1 MKIIQGFAEAKQ
13 LLNRQAPKDLEY
25 KQEPAVRQ
33 IINDVRRLGDKALF
47 ELTEK
52 FDGAKLTA
60 LEINKSQIKGA
71 YKKVDPKLV
80 DALKLAAE
88 RIGTFHQAQK
98 ERALPTYTHGKTGWL
113 VRPLGRV
120 GVYAP
125 GGTASY
131 PSTVLMTA
139 IPAKVAGVEEVIL
152 VTPPSKDG
160 SIAPAI
166 LIAADIAGVS
176 RIFSVGGAQ
185 AIAALA
191 FGTESVPRVDKI
203 CGPGNIYVF
212 LAKKLVYGV
221 VGIDGLQGPSEVVVI
236 ADASA
241 DPDYAASD
249 LLAQAEHGGLSSAI
263 LITDC
268 QPLADKV
275 VKSIDAQLKQLSRQ
289 AIIKESLSNTGMI
302 VIVKNMAE
310 AVELTNL
317 YAPEHVLLLTRPNTN
332 YNEQI
337 VNAGCIIYGQQ
348 ATVAMSDYVSGPSH
362 TLPTEGTARFSS
374 PLNVLDF
381 LKITNVSSVGDALIN
396 LAGGAASTI
405 ARAEGL
411 DAHAQ
416 AIELRMKN
424 AGKKKKRVE

>member
-1 MKIIQGFAEAKQ
+1 MKIIEGFEQAKM
-13 LLNRQAPKDLEY
+13 LLDRQAPKDLEY

-33 IINDVRRLGDKALF
+33 IINDVRQQGDKALF

-52 FDGAKLTA
+52 FDGAKLTS
-60 LEINKSQIKGA
+60 LEVKKSQIKAA
-71 YKKVDPKLV
+71 YNKVDGKLV
-80 DALKLAAE
+80 DAMKLAAE
-88 RIGTFHQAQK
+88 RIGTFHQEQK

-113 VRPLGRV
+113 VRPLERV

-139 IPAKVAGVEEVIL
+139 IPAKVAGVKEVIL
-152 VTPPSKDG
+152 VTPPGKDG

-166 LIAADIAGVS
+166 LIAADIAGVN

-221 VGIDGLQGPSEVVVI
+221 VGIDGLQGPSEVVVL

-241 DPDYAASD
+241 NPDYCASD

-263 LITDC
+263 LITDYG
-268 QPLADKV
+268 PLADKV
-275 VKSIDAQLKQLSRQ
+275 ILSIEEQLKQLSRR
-289 AIIKESLSNTGMI
+289 AIIKESLGNNGMI
-302 VIVKNMAE
+302 VIVKNMSE

-317 YAPEHVLLLTRPNTN
+317 YAPEHVLLLARPNTN
-332 YNEQI
+332 YDEQI

-381 LKITNVSSVGDALIN
+381 LKITNVSSVGDALIS

-416 AIELRMKN
+416 AIEMRMKN
-424 AGKKKKRVE
+424 VRKK

>member
-1 MKIIQGFAEAKQ
+1 MKIMEGFEKAKK
-13 LLNRQAPKDLEY
+13 LLDRQAPKDPKY
-25 KQEPAVRQ
+25 KQEAAVRQ
-33 IINDVRRLGDKALF
+33 IINDVRQHGDKALF

-52 FDGAKLTA
+52 FDGAKLTT
-60 LEINKSQIKGA
+60 LEVKPAQIKAA
-71 YKKVDPKLV
+71 YQKVDAKLV

-88 RIGTFHQAQK
+88 RIGAFHRVQK
-98 ERALPTYTHGKTGWL
+98 ERALPTYTQGKTGWV
-113 VRPLGRV
+113 VRPLERV

-139 IPAKVAGVEEVIL
+139 IPAKVAGVKEAIL
-152 VTPPSKDG
+152 ATPPGKDG
-160 SIAPAI
+160 KISPAI
-166 LIAADIAGVS
+166 LVAADIASVS
-176 RIFSVGGAQ
+176 RVFSVGGAQ

-221 VGIDGLQGPSEVVVI
+221 AGIDGLQGPSEVVVI
-236 ADASA
+236 ADESA
-241 DPDYAASD
+241 NPDYCASD

-263 LITDC
+263 MITDSRA
-268 QPLADKV
+268 LADKV
-275 VKSIDAQLKQLSRQ
+275 NQAIDGQLKKLSRRK
-289 AIIKESLSNTGMI
+289 IIEESLTNNGMV

-317 YAPEHVLLLTRPNTN
+317 YAPEHVLLLTKKSTV
-332 YNEQI
+332 YEKQI
-337 VNAGCIIYGQQ
+337 ANAGCIILGKQ

-381 LKITNVSSVGDALIN
+381 VKITNISGVDDALIE
-396 LAGGAASTI
+396 AVGEAAVTI

-424 AGKKKKRVE
+424 ARKK

>member
-1 MKIIQGFAEAKQ
+1 MKIVEGFDQAKK
-13 LLNRQAPKDLEY
+13 LLDRQAPKDLEY

-33 IINDVRRLGDKALF
+33 IINDVRQRGDNALF

-52 FDGAKLTA
+52 FDSAKLTT
-60 LEINKSQIKGA
+60 LEVNKAQIKAA
-71 YKKVDPKLV
+71 YKKVDVKLV
-80 DALKLAAE
+80 DAMKLAAE

-113 VRPLGRV
+113 VRPLERV

-139 IPAKVAGVEEVIL
+139 IPARVAGVKEVVL
-152 VTPPSKDG
+152 VTPPAKDG

-166 LIAADIAGVS
+166 LIAADIAGVN
-176 RIFSVGGAQ
+176 RIFSIGGAQ
-185 AIAALA
+185 AIAALD

-203 CGPGNIYVF
+203 CGHGNMYV
-212 LAKKLVYGV
+212 LLDKKLVYGV
-221 VGIDGLQGPSEVVVI
+221 VGIEGLQGPSEVVVI

-241 DPDYAASD
+241 DPDYCASD

-263 LITDC
+263 LITDSGI
-268 QPLADKV
+268 LADKV
-275 VKSIDAQLKQLSRQ
+275 MLSIDEQLKQLSRQ
-289 AIIKESLSNTGMI
+289 AIIKESLANNGMI
-302 VIVKNMAE
+302 VIVQNMVE
-310 AVELTNL
+310 AIELTNL
-317 YAPEHVLLLTRPNTN
+317 YAPEHVLLLTKPNTN
-332 YNEQI
+332 YDEQI

-411 DAHAQ
+411 DAHAR

-424 AGKKKKRVE
+424 VRKK

>member
-1 MKIIQGFAEAKQ
+1 MKIVEGFDQAKK
-13 LLNRQAPKDLEY
+13 LLDRQAPKDLEY

-33 IINDVRRLGDKALF
+33 IINDVRQRGDNALF

-52 FDGAKLTA
+52 FDSAKLTT
-60 LEINKSQIKGA
+60 LEVNKAQIKAA
-71 YKKVDPKLV
+71 YKKVDVKLV
-80 DALKLAAE
+80 DAMKLAAE

-113 VRPLGRV
+113 VRPLERV

-139 IPAKVAGVEEVIL
+139 IPARVAGVKEVVL
-152 VTPPSKDG
+152 VTPPAKDG

-166 LIAADIAGVS
+166 LIAADIAGVN
-176 RIFSVGGAQ
+176 RIFSIGGAQ

-241 DPDYAASD
+241 DPDCCASD

-263 LITDC
+263 LITDSGI
-268 QPLADKV
+268 LADKV
-275 VKSIDAQLKQLSRQ
+275 MLSIDEQLKQLSRQ
-289 AIIKESLSNTGMI
+289 AIIKESLANNGMI
-302 VIVKNMAE
+302 VIVQNMVE
-310 AVELTNL
+310 AIELTNL
-317 YAPEHVLLLTRPNTN
+317 YAPEHVLLLTKPNTN
-332 YNEQI
+332 YDEQI

-362 TLPTEGTARFSS
+362 TLPTEGAARFSS

-411 DAHAQ
+411 DAHAR

-424 AGKKKKRVE
+424 VRKK

>member
-25 KQEPAVRQ
+25 TQEPAVRQ

-236 ADASA
+236 ADESA

-263 LITDC
+263 LITDS

-275 VKSIDAQLKQLSRQ
+275 VKSIEGQLKQLSRQ
-289 AIIKESLSNTGMI
+289 AIIQESLANNGII

>member
-1 MKIIQGFAEAKQ
+1 MKIIEGFDKARK
-13 LLNRQAPKDLEY
+13 LLDRQAPKDLEY
-25 KQEPAVRQ
+25 KQEAAVRQ
-33 IINDVRRLGDKALF
+33 IINDVRQHGDKALF

-52 FDGAKLTA
+52 FDGAKLTT
-60 LEINKSQIKGA
+60 LEVKPAQIKAA
-71 YKKVDPKLV
+71 YKKVDAKLV
-80 DALKLAAE
+80 DAMKLAAE
-88 RIGTFHQAQK
+88 RIGAFHRAQK
-98 ERALPTYTHGKTGWL
+98 ERALPTYNQKKTGWL
-113 VRPLGRV
+113 VRPLERV

-139 IPAKVAGVEEVIL
+139 IPAKIAGVKEVIL
-152 VTPPSKDG
+152 ATPPGKDG
-160 SIAPAI
+160 KISPAI
-166 LIAADIAGVS
+166 LVAADIAGVS
-176 RIFSVGGAQ
+176 RIFSIGGAQ

-236 ADASA
+236 ADESA
-241 DPDYAASD
+241 NPDYCASD

-263 LITDC
+263 LITDSRT
-268 QPLADKV
+268 LADKV
-275 VKSIDAQLKQLSRQ
+275 NLSINEQLKKLSRRK
-289 AIIKESLSNTGMI
+289 IIEESLTNNGMA
-302 VIVKNMAE
+302 VIVKTMAE

-317 YAPEHVLLLTRPNTN
+317 YAPEHVLLLTKKSTA
-332 YNEQI
+332 YEKQI
-337 VNAGCIIYGQQ
+337 TNAGCIILGKQ

-381 LKITNVSSVGDALIN
+381 LKITNISGVDDALIAA
-396 LAGGAASTI
+396 AGEAAVTI

-424 AGKKKKRVE
+424 VGKK

>member
-1 MKIIQGFAEAKQ
+1 MKIVEGFDQAKK
-13 LLNRQAPKDLEY
+13 LLDRQAPKDLEY

-33 IINDVRRLGDKALF
+33 IINDVRQRGDNALF

-52 FDGAKLTA
+52 FDSAKLTT
-60 LEINKSQIKGA
+60 LEVNKAQIKAA
-71 YKKVDPKLV
+71 YKKVDVKLV
-80 DALKLAAE
+80 DAMKLAAE

-113 VRPLGRV
+113 VRPLERV

-139 IPAKVAGVEEVIL
+139 IPARVAGVKEVVL
-152 VTPPSKDG
+152 VTPPAKDG

-166 LIAADIAGVS
+166 LIAADIAGVN
-176 RIFSVGGAQ
+176 RIFSIGGAQ

-241 DPDYAASD
+241 DPDYCASD

-263 LITDC
+263 LITDSGI
-268 QPLADKV
+268 LADKV
-275 VKSIDAQLKQLSRQ
+275 MLSIDEQLKQLSRQ
-289 AIIKESLSNTGMI
+289 AIIKESLANNGMI
-302 VIVKNMAE
+302 VIVQNMVE
-310 AVELTNL
+310 AIELTNL
-317 YAPEHVLLLTRPNTN
+317 YAPEHVLLLTKPNTN
-332 YNEQI
+332 YDEQI

-411 DAHAQ
+411 AAHAR

-424 AGKKKKRVE
+424 VRKK

>member
-1 MKIIQGFAEAKQ
+1 MKIIEGFDKALK
-13 LLNRQAPKDLEY
+13 LLDRQAPKDLEY
-25 KQEPAVRQ
+25 KQEAAVRQ
-33 IINDVRRLGDKALF
+33 IINDVRLRGDKALF

-52 FDGAKLTA
+52 FDGAKLAA
-60 LEINKSQIKGA
+60 LEVKPAQIKAA
-71 YKKVDPKLV
+71 YQKVDAKLV
-80 DALKLAAE
+80 DAMKLAAQ
-88 RIGTFHQAQK
+88 RIGDFHRMQK
-98 ERALPTYTHGKTGWL
+98 ERALPTYNEKKTGWV
-113 VRPLGRV
+113 VRPLERV

-139 IPAKVAGVEEVIL
+139 IPAKVAGVQEVIL
-152 VTPPSKDG
+152 ATPPGKDG
-160 SIAPAI
+160 NISPAI

-176 RIFSVGGAQ
+176 RIFSMGGAQ

-236 ADASA
+236 ADESA
-241 DPDYAASD
+241 NPEYCASD

-263 LITDC
+263 LITDSRT
-268 QPLADKV
+268 LADKV
-275 VKSIDAQLKQLSRQ
+275 NQAIDEQLKKLSRRK
-289 AIIKESLSNTGMI
+289 IIEESLTNNGMV

-317 YAPEHVLLLTRPNTN
+317 YAPEHVLLLTKKSTAC
-332 YNEQI
+332 EKQI
-337 VNAGCIIYGQQ
+337 TNAGCIISGKQ

-381 LKITNVSSVGDALIN
+381 VKITNISGVDDALIAA
-396 LAGGAASTI
+396 AGKAAVTI

-424 AGKKKKRVE
+424 MRKK

>member
-1 MKIIQGFAEAKQ
+1 MKIIEGFNKAKQ
-13 LLNRQAPKDLEY
+13 LLDRQAPKDLEY
-25 KQEPAVRQ
+25 KQEAAVKQ
-33 IINDVRRLGDKALF
+33 IINDVRLHGDKALF
-47 ELTEK
+47 EMTEK
-52 FDGAKLTA
+52 FDGVKLKT
-60 LEINKSQIKGA
+60 LEVKPAQVKAA
-71 YKKVDPKLV
+71 YKKIDAKLV

-88 RIGTFHQAQK
+88 RIRTFHQAQK

-113 VRPLGRV
+113 VRPLERV

-139 IPAKVAGVEEVIL
+139 IPAKVAGVKEVIL
-152 VTPPSKDG
+152 VTPPAKDG
-160 SIAPAI
+160 NISPAI
-166 LIAADIAGVS
+166 LIAADIAGVN
-176 RIFSVGGAQ
+176 RIFSIGGAQ

-191 FGTESVPRVDKI
+191 FGSESVPRVDKI

-221 VGIDGLQGPSEVVVI
+221 VGIDGLQGPSEVVII
-236 ADASA
+236 ADETAN
-241 DPDYAASD
+241 PDYCASD

-263 LITDC
+263 LITDSKS
-268 QPLADKV
+268 LADKV
-275 VKSIDAQLKQLSRQ
+275 TQAVEEQLKSLSRQ
-289 AIIKESLSNTGMI
+289 AIIKESLANNGMI
-302 VIVKNMAE
+302 VIVENMVE
-310 AVELTNL
+310 AVALTNL
-317 YAPEHVLLLTRPNTN
+317 YAPEHVLLLVRPETMYENH
-332 YNEQI
+332 I

-381 LKITNVSSVGDALIN
+381 LKITNVSSVDDSLIK
-396 LAGGAASTI
+396 LAGEEASTI

-411 DAHAQ
+411 DAHAR

-424 AGKKKKRVE
+424 VRKK

>member
-1 MKIIQGFAEAKQ
+1 MRIIEGFDKARK
-13 LLNRQAPKDLEY
+13 LLDRQAPKDLEY
-25 KQEPAVRQ
+25 KQEAAVRQ
-33 IINDVRRLGDKALF
+33 IINDVRQHGDKALF

-60 LEINKSQIKGA
+60 LEVKPAQVKAA
-71 YKKVDPKLV
+71 YKKVDAKLV
-80 DALKLAAE
+80 DAMKLAAE
-88 RIGTFHQAQK
+88 RIGAFHRAQK
-98 ERALPTYTHGKTGWL
+98 ERALPTYNQKKTGWV
-113 VRPLGRV
+113 VRPLERV

-139 IPAKVAGVEEVIL
+139 IPAKIAGVKEVIL
-152 VTPPSKDG
+152 ATPPGKDG
-160 SIAPAI
+160 QISPAI

-176 RIFSVGGAQ
+176 RIFSIGGAQ

-236 ADASA
+236 ADESA
-241 DPDYAASD
+241 NPDYCASD

-263 LITDC
+263 LITDSRT
-268 QPLADKV
+268 LADKV
-275 VKSIDAQLKQLSRQ
+275 NLSINEQLKKLSRRK
-289 AIIKESLSNTGMI
+289 IIEESLMNNGMA

-317 YAPEHVLLLTRPNTN
+317 YAPEHVLLLTKKSTA
-332 YNEQI
+332 YEKQI
-337 VNAGCIIYGQQ
+337 TNAGCIILGKQ

-381 LKITNVSSVGDALIN
+381 LKITNVSGVDDALIKA
-396 LAGGAASTI
+396 AGEAAVTI

-424 AGKKKKRVE
+424 VGKK